1 MLLINTTFPVG
12 HSMNDGVG
20 VSEPRRFEITNRSD
34 ELESNCRRA
43 VEPHDRVV
51 GITYSDPNIV
61 EVGTLRHGKSNRGEE
76 PSIYN
81 HEMVVDSVVLNTK
94 CEIIPLFSVDDE
106 EDIMMPR
113 LNDTEDNSDDEFDDY
128 EDINIS
134 TSIVNEIGNT
144 YNIYLNN
151 IHLSSID
158 QHVLENLTMIN

>member
-1 MLLINTTFPVG
+1 
-12 HSMNDGVG
+12 MNGNVG
-20 VSEPRRFEITNRSD
+20 VSEPRRLEITSRSD

-43 VEPHDRVV
+43 VESHDRVV
-51 GITYSDPNIV
+51 GITNSDPNVV

-81 HEMVVDSVVLNTK
+81 HEMVVDSVELNTK
-94 CEIIPLFSVDDE
+94 CKIIPLFSDFESDDDE

-134 TSIVNEIGNT
+134 TSLVNEIGNT
-144 YNIYLNN
+144 YNIDDTKVK
-151 IHLSSID
+151 I
-158 QHVLENLTMIN
+158 QR